1 MIKAILVDDD
11 LLALNNL
18 KYLCGKLGKIEVV
31 GAFEDALSALQFL
44 QQNKVDVLFLD
55 VEMPDFSG
63 MELVKMTRNL
73 PALIFTSAKADY
85 ALEAFEYEAIDYI
98 QKPVTLSRLTLSL
111 EKLNKAIK
119 IALPPIVSPAT
130 PTKAASIS
138 SIQDFVFVKTGGKL
152 VKIILQEVLFIES
165 TGDYVTFVTIHG
177 KKWVTLGT
185 MKGME
190 EKIQHPDLLRIH
202 RGYIVNLRHIRGI
215 EDTAVA
221 VGEFVI
227 PVSRAHKQT
236 LLQKIHTI

>member
-63 MELVKMTRNL
+63 MEMAKTARNL

-98 QKPVTLSRLTLSL
+98 QKPVTLSRLALSL
-111 EKLNKAIK
+111 EKLSK
-119 IALPPIVSPAT
+119 IIQLALPT
-130 PTKAASIS
+130 PPVAVAPNPMGIS
-138 SIQDFVFVKTGGKL
+138 STIQDFVFVKTGGKL
-152 VKIILQEVLFIES
+152 VKIILHEVLFIES
-165 TGDYVTFVTIHG
+165 TGDYVTFVTLGG

-185 MKGME
+185 MKSME

-221 VGEFVI
+221 VGDFVI
-227 PVSRAHKQT
+227 PVSRAHKQN